1 MKTIIATLPVT
12 PVSNARQLDKEVIHQ
27 YHVIG
32 LFNGVMASC
41 VDCRIYMSRSGDG
54 ASPVH
59 CALGVMD
66 GPAVHETSSG
76 NQVSFNYHTSGKGR
90 ANGYGYHKSSAAVA
104 DAIESAGIKLNSDIS
119 GMGDEAIKD
128 ALAAIGM
135 ACGASQVV
143 VVG

>member
-1 MKTIIATLPVT
+1 MKTITATLPVT
-12 PVSNARQLDKEVIHQ
+12 PVSNARQLDKEIIHR

-32 LFNGVMASC
+32 LFNDVMAAC
-41 VDCRIYMSRSGDG
+41 VDCCVYMSRSGDG

-59 CALGVMD
+59 CALWVRVGASKHD
-66 GPAVHETSSG
+66 GG
-76 NQVSFNYHTSGKGR
+76 RIFFNDTTSGKGR
-90 ANGYGYHKSSAAVA
+90 ANGYGYHKLSAAIA

-119 GMGDEAIKD
+119 GVGDNAVCD
-128 ALAAIGM
+128 ALAAIGR